1 MLQNKNRRVIFT
13 TRNKKAAVK
22 LIYQNVIKVIKI
34 LEEIF
39 IQMLQNFL
47 IYKELVNSKL
57 ADTKVILT

>member
-1 MLQNKNRRVIFT
+1 M
-13 TRNKKAAVK
+13 
-22 LIYQNVIKVIKI
+22 

-39 IQMLQNFL
+39 IQMLHNFL